1 MSRKSSDKRPIVIR
15 REEVVEGG
23 HHGGAWKVAYA
34 DFVTAMM
41 AFFLLMW
48 LLNATSDDQ
57 RRGIADYFS
66 PMNPLAHATSG
77 TGLPFGGKTPFE
89 EGSYISNLGTVSIM
103 PGHSTAPSTPENPVD
118 PAPQQVHG
126 AAATEPDSIS
136 EGQKS
141 FDPAGRTDKDP
152 ERRATKL
159 PGAGL
164 SDSAARVSPDAR
176 ALALV
181 GIKTQQ
187 AQAVTA
193 RAEAQAEEL
202 RARLEAA
209 ERASMTAAAD
219 QLRAAIS
226 GDKLLT
232 DLSHQVTIDITPE
245 GLRIQLLDEDRRPM
259 FASGASVMQ
268 DRARQLLLKVAA
280 VLKGMNEPISIA
292 GHTDSTP
299 YRGTDKT
306 NWELSTERANA
317 TRRLLVEAGL
327 PEQRFRSVTGNADRD
342 PLLPNDPSAAA
353 NRRIAIVVL
362 RAVPA
367 AHAAATPAPTAPA
380 AGQPAR

>member
-1 MSRKSSDKRPIVIR
+1 MSGKGGDKRPIVVR

-66 PMNPLAHATSG
+66 PMNPLAHAASG

-89 EGSYISNLGTVSIM
+89 EGNYISNLGTVSVT
-103 PGHSTAPSTPENPVD
+103 PGHSTSPSAPDAPAVDATP
-118 PAPQQVHG
+118 QVHG
-126 AAATEPDSIS
+126 ATDIDPDSLS
-136 EGQKS
+136 EGTKP
-141 FDPAGRTDKDP
+141 FDPHGRVDSDP
-152 ERRATKL
+152 QRRATKL
-159 PGAGL
+159 PGAGQ
-164 SDSAARVSPDAR
+164 SDSSARVSPDAR

-181 GIKTQQ
+181 GVKTKE

-193 RAEAQAEEL
+193 RAEQQAE
-202 RARLEAA
+202 
-209 ERASMTAAAD
+209 
-219 QLRAAIS
+219 QLRAQREQQEKASLQAAAEQIRQAIR

-232 DLSHQVTIDITPE
+232 DLSHQVTVDITPE
-245 GLRIQLLDEDRRPM
+245 GLRIQLLDEDRTPM

-268 DRARQLLLKVAA
+268 DRARQLLLKVAP
-280 VLKGMNEPISIA
+280 VLAGMTEQISIS
-292 GHTDSTP
+292 GHTDAAP
-299 YRGTDKT
+299 FRGTDRT
-306 NWELSTERANA
+306 NWELSSERANA

-327 PEQRFRSVTGNADRD
+327 PETRFRSVTGNADRD
-342 PLLPNDPSAAA
+342 PLLPSDPMAAA

-362 RAVPA
+362 RSVPQ
-367 AHAAATPAPTAPA
+367 AAADT
-380 AGQPAR
+380 GRSAR

>member
-1 MSRKSSDKRPIVIR
+1 MSRKSSDQRPIIIK

-66 PMNPLAHATSG
+66 PMNPLAHAASG

-89 EGSYISNLGTVSIM
+89 EGNYISNLGTVSIT
-103 PGHSTAPSTPENPVD
+103 PGHSTAPNSPDQPAEASTP
-118 PAPQQVHG
+118 QVHG
-126 AAATEPDSIS
+126 ATDLDPDAVS
-136 EGQKS
+136 EGRKPY
-141 FDPAGRTDKDP
+141 DPAGRVDADP
-152 ERRATKL
+152 RRKATKL

-164 SDSAARVSPDAR
+164 SDTTARVSPDAR

-181 GIKTQQ
+181 GAKTKE

-193 RAEAQAEEL
+193 RAEAQAEAL
-202 RARLEAA
+202 RAQREQQ
-209 ERASMTAAAD
+209 ERASMNAAAE
-219 QLRAAIS
+219 QIRQAIQ

-232 DLSHQVTIDITPE
+232 DLSHQVTVDITPE
-245 GLRIQLLDEDRRPM
+245 GLRIQPLDEDRTPM
-259 FASGASVMQ
+259 FASGASVIQ
-268 DRARQLLLKVAA
+268 DRARQLLQKVVP
-280 VLKGMNEPISIA
+280 VLAGMTEQISIA
-292 GHTDSTP
+292 GHTDAMP
-299 YRGTDKT
+299 FHGNDKS

-317 TRRLLVEAGL
+317 TRRLLMEAGL
-327 PEQRFRSVTGNADRD
+327 PESRFRSVTGNADRD
-342 PLLPNDPSAAA
+342 PLLPSDPMAAA

-362 RAVPA
+362 RAVPTA
-367 AHAAATPAPTAPA
+367 APQVGRPTP
-380 AGQPAR
+380 